1 MIINIHGHKYVKNTV
16 KRTCSIS
23 LSSLWLSLKTNEMLK
38 MCVYASIHTYMY
50 ALNITN
56 ILLNFFTVISGCQ
69 MESIPVLRRLCFSGL
84 RYLLLTVGHFPVLL
98 LSLFP
103 FPVDADNIS
112 CVV

>member
-38 MCVYASIHTYMY
+38 MCVYANIHTYMY

-56 ILLNFFTVISGCQ
+56 IL
-69 MESIPVLRRLCFSGL
+69 
-84 RYLLLTVGHFPVLL
+84 
-98 LSLFP
+98 
-103 FPVDADNIS
+103 
-112 CVV
+112 